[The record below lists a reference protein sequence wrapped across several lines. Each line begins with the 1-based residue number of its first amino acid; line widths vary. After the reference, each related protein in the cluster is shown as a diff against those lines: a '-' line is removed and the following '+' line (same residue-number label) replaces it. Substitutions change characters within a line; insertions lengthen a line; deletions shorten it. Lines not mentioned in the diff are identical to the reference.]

1 MNKKIN
7 QTKEEKDKMI
17 DTQGSEAY
25 KNIETD
31 LKRGTS
37 SPKLKNSMK
46 SSNLSRDSKK
56 KGSYMSQFEQRL
68 SHLNDSKKNSR

>member
-1 MNKKIN
+1 
-7 QTKEEKDKMI
+7 MI

-31 LKRGTS
+31 LKRGAN

-46 SSNLSRDSKK
+46 LSNLSRDSKK
-56 KGSYMSQFEQRL
+56 KDSYLSQFEQRL